1 MNDYSQPSVLRS
13 LLQYSAYFIAWLL
26 LSAPGIWF
34 FLAIRDNLFR
44 LNVLLQLNP
53 WAVRAIDRWGIFLF
67 GLFWIAVIFFLEGYL
82 RTAIAKNQ
90 LWPRIR
96 RVALLEIIFAAIL
109 LLMEW
114 MIDLIA

>member
-1 MNDYSQPSVLRS
+1 MNDDSQPSILKQSV
-13 LLQYSAYFIAWLL
+13 QYSAYFIAWLL

-67 GLFWIAVIFFLEGYL
+67 GLFWIAVIFSLEGYL
-82 RTAIAKNQ
+82 RESIAKDQ
-90 LWPRIR
+90 LWLRIR
-96 RVALLEIIFAAIL
+96 RVALLEIIFAIAL
-109 LLMEW
+109 LLIEW
-114 MIDLIA
+114 LINFIA